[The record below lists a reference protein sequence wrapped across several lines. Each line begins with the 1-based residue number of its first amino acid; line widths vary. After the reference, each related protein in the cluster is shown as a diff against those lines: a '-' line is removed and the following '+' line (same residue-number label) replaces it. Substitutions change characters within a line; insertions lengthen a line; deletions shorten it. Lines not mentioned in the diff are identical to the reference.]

1 MEVSAI
7 NGGGTTI
14 LVSLADTGAST
25 SLLTRE
31 SADRIRIFVR
41 EADIELR
48 GLKGPASTVGK
59 A

>member
-1 MEVSAI
+1 M
-7 NGGGTTI
+7 
-14 LVSLADTGAST
+14 VSLADTGAST

-41 EADIELR
+41 EANIELR
-48 GLKGPASTVGK
+48 GLKGPASTVGE